1 LRGVHLRLYQSS
13 EVDVA
18 EKTHEPTAKRL
29 REARRKGD
37 VARAPL
43 VAGALGFAVAL
54 ALLPG
59 VVEQLGRLLQSALAR
74 LDPAL
79 ASGGGATDAIAP
91 WWVARTLIALVTPFA
106 LGLVAVSVGA
116 AIGVGGIPLA
126 TSRLAPDPSRLDAL
140 GGLRNV
146 LDRQRA
152 WGAARGLLVVAA
164 LAVVLGRAVLEAM
177 RLGRL
182 GAGDAAS
189 VLAAAGHSARRV
201 LVLALAIAAVG
212 AVLDA
217 IVSLRLHRARLKMTR
232 EEVMREHKEGEGD
245 PEVKRRR
252 EELHH
257 ELLAAEAT
265 NAVRGSTVV
274 VINPTHLA
282 CALLYRGG
290 RDAHGDADADEA
302 PTLLAKGEGALA
314 ARMVEAARAYGVPVV
329 RDVPV
334 ARALFE
340 LEHGTQI
347 PEALYEAVAEVLR
360 AAWEG

>member
-1 LRGVHLRLYQSS
+1 M
-13 EVDVA
+13 A

-29 REARRKGD
+29 RQAREKGD

-43 VAGALGFAVAL
+43 LAGALGLACAL
-54 ALLPG
+54 ALIPG
-59 VVEQLGRLLQSALAR
+59 VLAALTRQLHGALAGLSEARAIDPLR
-74 LDPAL
+74 L
-79 ASGGGATDAIAP
+79 GAT
-91 WWVARTLIALVTPFA
+91 LLALVAPFA
-106 LGLVAVSVGA
+106 LALVAVAVGS
-116 AIGVGGIPLA
+116 AIVVGGVPIAP
-126 TSRLAPDPSRLDAL
+126 SRLAPDPSRLDAI

-152 WGAARGLLVVAA
+152 WGAARALVVTLA
-164 LAVVLGRAVLEAM
+164 LSVVLGRAVLEAL
-177 RLGRL
+177 RLGRA
-182 GAGDAAS
+182 AGGDVAAT
-189 VLAAAGHSARRV
+189 VAAAEAGARRV
-201 LVLALAIAAVG
+201 LVLALAIAAAA
-212 AVLDA
+212 AVIDV
-217 IVSLRLHRARLKMTR
+217 IVALKLWRARLMMTR

-265 NAVRGSTVV
+265 SAVRGSTVV

-290 RDAHGDADADEA
+290 RDADGDADPDEA

-314 ARMVEAARAYGVPVV
+314 TRMIEAARAYGVPIV

-334 ARALFE
+334 ARALYE
-340 LEHGTQI
+340 LESGAQI

-360 AAWEG
+360 AAWDE

>member
-1 LRGVHLRLYQSS
+1 M
-13 EVDVA
+13 A
-18 EKTHEPTAKRL
+18 ERTHEPTAKRL
-29 REARRKGD
+29 REARQKGD

-43 VAGALGFAVAL
+43 LAGALGFAVAL

-59 VVEQLGRLLQSALAR
+59 VIERLTRLLFGALTR
-74 LDPAL
+74 LDPTATAPPADAL
-79 ASGGGATDAIAP
+79 EPWALGG
-91 WWVARTLIALVTPFA
+91 TLVALVAPFA
-106 LGLVAVSVGA
+106 LGLVAVAVGA
-116 AIGVGGIPLA
+116 AIGVGGVPFA

-152 WGAARGLLVVAA
+152 WGALRGLLVVVA
-164 LAVVLGRAVLEAM
+164 LTLVLGRAVFEAM
-177 RLGRL
+177 RLARL
-182 GAGDAAS
+182 GAGDAAAT
-189 VLAAAGHSARRV
+189 LAAAGHSSRRV
-201 LVLALAIAAVG
+201 LVLALAMAAAF
-212 AVLDA
+212 AVLDT
-217 IVSLRLHRARLKMTR
+217 IVALRLHRARLMMTR
-232 EEVMREHKEGEGD
+232 DEVTREHKEGEGD
-245 PEVKRRR
+245 PAVKRRR

-265 NAVRGSTVV
+265 SAVRGSTVV

-290 RDAHGDADADEA
+290 RDAHGDADPDEA

-340 LEHGTQI
+340 LDHGAQI

>member
-1 LRGVHLRLYQSS
+1 M
-13 EVDVA
+13 A

-29 REARRKGD
+29 REAQRKGD

-43 VAGALGFAVAL
+43 LAGALGFAVAL

-59 VVEQLGRLLQSALAR
+59 VIAQLARLLQAALVR
-74 LDPAL
+74 LD
-79 ASGGGATDAIAP
+79 ASGVSDAPGVIEP
-91 WWVARTLIALVTPFA
+91 WWLAGTLIALVAPFA
-106 LGLVAVSVGA
+106 LGLVAVAIGA
-116 AIGVGGIPLA
+116 ALGVGGVPLA

-152 WGAARGLLVVAA
+152 WGSARGLLVSVA
-164 LAVVLGRAVLEAM
+164 LAIVLGRAVLEAM

-189 VLAAAGHSARRV
+189 TLAAAGHSARRV
-201 LVLALAIAAVG
+201 LVLALGVAAVG

-265 NAVRGSTVV
+265 SAVRGSTVV

-290 RDAHGDADADEA
+290 RDAHGDADPDEA

-347 PEALYEAVAEVLR
+347 PEGLYEAVAEVLR